1 MNDQTQEIALAKGG
15 SKVRGPFMATCS
27 ACGGRYWP
35 GDKENHLA
43 YDCFPS
49 PYRMADKAPVP
60 PPGGSAGERWR
71 LMKKSSL
78 KPAERKALGLA
89 PRRAR
94 KSKQR

>member
-27 ACGGRYWP
+27 ACGGP
-35 GDKENHLA
+35 GDKESHLT

-49 PYRMADKAPVP
+49 PYRLTGKT
-60 PPGGSAGERWR
+60 
-71 LMKKSSL
+71 
-78 KPAERKALGLA
+78 LGLA

-94 KSKQR
+94 KSKQK